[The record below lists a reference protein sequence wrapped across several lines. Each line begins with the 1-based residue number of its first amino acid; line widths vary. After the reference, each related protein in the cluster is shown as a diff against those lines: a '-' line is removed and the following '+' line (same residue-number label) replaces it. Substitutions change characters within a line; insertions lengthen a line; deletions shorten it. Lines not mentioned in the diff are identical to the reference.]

1 MRYRDHDGIRM
12 SEIGVGCY
20 GLSGAYGD
28 VDVEAY
34 KATLRRA
41 YELGVTV
48 FDAAEAYGDAER
60 VLGEV
65 VRPFRH
71 DVLVATK
78 VGVREGLKP
87 NLSAAYVTEA
97 CEASLRRLGM
107 ACIDLYQVHF
117 DDPDTPVAETIGALE
132 GLIKVGKIRR
142 YGVGHLPLPRVI
154 QYMEEGDVFS
164 VLMEFSAVAR
174 GAREQLLPL
183 CEERD
188 VAAIAFSVTGRGL
201 LTGRFTGTHLFPDGD
216 IRQIDPLFQR
226 ERFRSGLR
234 VADKLAELGA
244 RYGRTPAQTAIAWV
258 LAQPGVT
265 CALTG
270 PSSIDHLEENL
281 AASGWTIPD
290 EELADL
296 DAWLD
301 RERRRLTRAQRSS
314 VSQILAAPLPADP
327 EQAFHDL
334 VYVME
339 TAILLDEVAE
349 REVLP
354 LFHELFALRDGLGPD
369 AGSALTDIQARLGV
383 MMDARS

>member
-1 MRYRDHDGIRM
+1 
-12 SEIGVGCY
+12 
-20 GLSGAYGD
+20 

-48 FDAAEAYGDAER
+48 FDAAEAYGDAEGI
-60 VLGEV
+60 LGEV
-65 VRPFRH
+65 VRPFRD
-71 DVLVATK
+71 DVVVATK
-78 VGVREGLKP
+78 VGVREGLEP

-107 ACIDLYQVHF
+107 ARIDLYQVHF
-117 DDPDTPVAETIGALE
+117 DDPDTPVGETVAALE
-132 GLIKVGKIRR
+132 GLIRSGKIRR
-142 YGVGHLPLPRVI
+142 YGVGHLPLPRVV
-154 QYMEEGDVFS
+154 QYMEDGDVFS

-183 CEERD
+183 CEERE
-188 VAAIAFSVTGRGL
+188 VAAIGFSVTGRGL
-201 LTGRFTGTHLFPDGD
+201 LTGRYTEDHAFPDGD

-234 VADKLAELGA
+234 VAEKLAAIGA
-244 RYGRTPAQTAIAWV
+244 RYGKTPAQTAIAWV
-258 LAQPGVT
+258 LAQPGIT

-301 RERRRLTRAQRSS
+301 RERRRLARAQRTSGNPCRRTPS
-314 VSQILAAPLPADP
+314 
-327 EQAFHDL
+327 
-334 VYVME
+334 
-339 TAILLDEVAE
+339 
-349 REVLP
+349 
-354 LFHELFALRDGLGPD
+354 G
-369 AGSALTDIQARLGV
+369 
-383 MMDARS
+383 RSGTWST